1 MTNAVVRRSATR
13 NLLFITAIGAAFVG
27 ADGLNTAAAQ
37 GQGRGRASALN
48 GTYQLNSGASDNVSK
63 LADQATASLAPRDRE
78 RLRRAILRRL
88 EAPDA
93 LAIERRGRTITL
105 ASSNADRVTFEA
117 DGRTQTEQGRNG
129 RAVRTTTRLS
139 GDRLDVTTEGDRAI
153 GYQVSFEPIDG
164 GRRLRVTRRI
174 DDERLRQVVVAR
186 SVYDRTSPD
195 ARLDMY
201 TSSSRDVGRRDTG
214 RRDEGYSNGRVAGVP
229 DGTEIVATL
238 DRDLSTKQSRPEDP
252 FTLTVRSPRQ
262 FEGARIDG
270 RVVNADR
277 SGRVAGRAGMTFEF
291 SSIRLANGRTS
302 DFGGYLEGIRT
313 TRGEA
318 LRVEGGVAED
328 DDSQTGRTTTRTGIG
343 AGIGAIIG
351 AITGGGKGAAIG
363 AAVGAG
369 AGAGS
374 VIVEGRD
381 DLELLAGSE
390 FQIRAASPR

>member
-1 MTNAVVRRSATR
+1 MTIAVVRRSATR
-13 NLLFITAIGAAFVG
+13 NLLFIAAISTAFVG
-27 ADGLNTAAAQ
+27 ADGVTTAAAQ
-37 GQGRGRASALN
+37 GQGRGRPSALN
-48 GTYQLNSGASDNVSK
+48 GTYQLNAAASDNVSK

-129 RAVRTTTRLS
+129 RVVRTTTRLA
-139 GDRLDVTTEGDRAI
+139 GDRLDVTTDGDRSI
-153 GYQVSFEPIDG
+153 GYQVSFEPLDG

-174 DDERLRQVVVAR
+174 DDEGLRQLVVAR
-186 SVYDRTSPD
+186 SVYDRTSSD
-195 ARLDMY
+195 ARLDLY
-201 TSSSRDVGRRDTG
+201 TSASRGPGRRDP
-214 RRDEGYSNGRVAGVP
+214 GYANGRDVGVP

-238 DRDLSTKQSRPEDP
+238 DRDLSTKQSRVEDP
-252 FTLTVRSPRQ
+252 FTLTVLSPRQ

-270 RVVNADR
+270 RLLNVDR
-277 SGRVAGRAGMTFEF
+277 SGRVAGRAGMAFEF
-291 SSIRLANGRTS
+291 GSIRLPNGRTS
-302 DFGGYLEGIRT
+302 DFSGYLDGIRT
-313 TRGEA
+313 TRGET
-318 LRVEGGVAED
+318 LRVENGEAED
-328 DDSQTGRTTTRTGIG
+328 DDSQTGRTATRTGLG

-351 AITGGGKGAAIG
+351 AIAGGGKGAAIG

-381 DLELLAGSE
+381 DLDLLAGSE
-390 FQIRAASPR
+390 FRIRAAAPR